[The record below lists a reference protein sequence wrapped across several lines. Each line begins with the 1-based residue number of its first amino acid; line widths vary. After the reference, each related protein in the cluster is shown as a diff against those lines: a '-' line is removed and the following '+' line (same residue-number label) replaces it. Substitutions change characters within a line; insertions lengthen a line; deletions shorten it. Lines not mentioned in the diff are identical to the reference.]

1 MGSES
6 KESESRAGNGESLT
20 AARHQRLT
28 EALHL
33 QALEANPL
41 LPGEV
46 AMFAMFEREGWTADD
61 RRAYIAKQFKPVK
74 QPVVVE

>member
-1 MGSES
+1 MR
-6 KESESRAGNGESLT
+6 SESRARNGEPLT
-20 AARHQRLT
+20 AAMHQRLT

-61 RRAYIAKQFKPVK
+61 RRAYIARQFEHLKQS
-74 QPVVVE
+74 VVDE

>member
-1 MGSES
+1 M
-6 KESESRAGNGESLT
+6 KSESRARNGDPLT
-20 AARHQRLT
+20 AAMPQRLN

-61 RRAYIAKQFKPVK
+61 RRAYIAQQFEHLKQSA
-74 QPVVVE
+74 VVE